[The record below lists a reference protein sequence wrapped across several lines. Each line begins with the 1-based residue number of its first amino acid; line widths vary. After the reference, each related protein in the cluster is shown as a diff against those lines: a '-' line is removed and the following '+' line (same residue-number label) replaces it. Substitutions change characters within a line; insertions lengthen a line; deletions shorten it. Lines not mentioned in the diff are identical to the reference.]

1 MVNLN
6 VYIIFTTFIR
16 DRERIKLKKEKE
28 KENGTNKSFL
38 ERKKERKG
46 GDNRGG
52 EREIVKNLIGP
63 SVVRFLKI

>member
-1 MVNLN
+1 MVPTKVSLN
-6 VYIIFTTFIR
+6 
-16 DRERIKLKKEKE
+16 EK
-28 KENGTNKSFL
+28 
-38 ERKKERKG
+38 KKERG